1 MDIAETIRLCRV
13 IASLKPAQ
21 KFDPETPAFWQPV
34 VADIGLAEALEAV
47 KQLAREERF
56 IDTSDI
62 VKRVTATRQTRAM
75 AEADSLVPNV
85 DPDDVAGFLAERRA
99 IVAAAGAGILDAA
112 QYAAGGITLS
122 GAPPRRA
129 RAITAAAD
137 PERMVN
143 IIESGVTLPRVDRE
157 SDRDR
162 TEAEKAALELA
173 RSLQVAA
180 LADWTAENDDA
191 ASPRS

>member
-1 MDIAETIRLCRV
+1 MDLPETVRLCRV

-62 VKRVTATRQTRAM
+62 VKRVTSTRQTRAM

-112 QYAAGGITLS
+112 QYAAGGITLAG
-122 GAPPRRA
+122 GAPRRA
-129 RAITAAAD
+129 RSITAAAD

-162 TEAEKAALELA
+162 TEAERVAHERA
-173 RSLQVAA
+173 RAEQVEA
-180 LADWTAENDDA
+180 LAAWTADHGEQQ
-191 ASPRS
+191 PE